1 MADTAVTDNGVTQ
14 DQHGAEGVPGDAPDA
29 LAGAHD
35 EATVGDTSQDGTHAG
50 TQAHHAEPMLL
61 GVAPPVAVVS
71 TAMIVLLL
79 IAIWKGVPKLIT
91 SGLDAK
97 IADIRSQ
104 LDQAK
109 TLRAEAEALR
119 KEYADKIANAE
130 KDAASMIEH
139 ARHEAEAIVAK
150 AEADTTEV
158 IGRREKMAQDKIGA
172 AERSAISEL
181 RAKAARAAADAAQG
195 LIRTNYSAEA
205 DRALVDR
212 SIGAI

>member
-1 MADTAVTDNGVTQ
+1 MADTAITDNGVTQ
-14 DQHGAEGVPGDAPDA
+14 DQHGAAGVPGDAPDA
-29 LAGAHD
+29 HAGAQD
-35 EATVGDTSQDGTHAG
+35 ELTTSDSTHAG
-50 TQAHHAEPMLL
+50 TEQAHHVEPMLL
-61 GVAPPVAVVS
+61 GVAPPVAIVS
-71 TAMIVLLL
+71 TAMLVLIL
-79 IAIWKGVPKLIT
+79 IALWKGVPKLIT

-109 TLRAEAEALR
+109 SLRAEAEALR

-130 KDAASMIEH
+130 KDAASMLEH

-158 IGRREKMAQDKIGA
+158 IARREKMAQDKIGA
-172 AERSAISEL
+172 AERAAVSDL

-195 LIRTNYSAEA
+195 LIRSNYSAQA
-205 DRALVDR
+205 DRALVDQ